1 MSKKRRSIIVFIT
14 MLVTVLILA
23 ACGEGGDTPSE
34 SPTPSPSPPAAAT
47 PTPSP
52 SPTPAPVDE
61 PANTRPTTDRDGFAI
76 ELPEQINTIAIIGPS
91 NAEILVGLGFGDRII
106 VADMFSFD
114 VAGLS
119 PDVIA
124 TFGITDFDAEYI
136 VNLMPDVL
144 FVTGMV
150 RQGGTDDPMTPI
162 AAAGITVIYMPTST
176 SIAEIM
182 EDIRFMA
189 AVMEADAVGEAIIAD
204 MQAQISAIAAI
215 AATIT
220 TTRTVYFEISPA
232 PWMFSFG
239 YGTFLNELI
248 EIAGATNIF
257 ADQYGWLGVSEEYLL
272 ERNPDVILTST
283 DWMDD
288 PIGEIASRPG
298 FGAIA
303 AVADGNIHFIDTA
316 SSSRPTQN
324 IVRAL
329 REIAAAVFPEYFQ

>member
-1 MSKKRRSIIVFIT
+1 MSVKRSIIIFIT
-14 MLVTVLILA
+14 TLVAVVVLA
-23 ACGEGGDTPSE
+23 ACGGDNPS
-34 SPTPSPSPPAAAT
+34 SND

-52 SPTPAPVDE
+52 SPTAVATPAPTPAPTPDE
-61 PANTRPTTDRDGFAI
+61 IPADTRPTTDRDGFAI
-76 ELPEQINTIAIIGPS
+76 DLPEQINTIAVIGPS
-91 NAEILVGLGFGDRII
+91 NAEILVGLGFGERII

-114 VAGLS
+114 VDGLS

-162 AAAGITVIYMPTST
+162 AAAGITVIYMPMSA

-182 EDIRFMA
+182 EDIRFVA
-189 AVMEADAVGEAIIAD
+189 AVMGADAVGEAIVAD
-204 MQAQISAIAAI
+204 MQAAIDAIAAI

-248 EIAGATNIF
+248 EITGATNIF
-257 ADQYGWLGVSEEYLL
+257 ADQHDWIGVSEEYLL

-283 DWMDD
+283 DWLDD
-288 PIGEIASRPG
+288 PIGEILGRPG
-298 FGAIA
+298 FDAIT
-303 AVADGNIHFIDTA
+303 AVADGRVHFIDTA
-316 SSSRPTQN
+316 ASSRPTQN